1 MHMCSTID
9 QARLSFS
16 IQSQRRVTYIQMQA
30 DRRFRKSHH
39 ISPAIFSFTSS
50 HQPPDAVHRLPEFIQ
65 AMNSSNSQSSR
76 NLTCSG
82 IGRSRPFSAFNR
94 ILATP
99 FAHSSMDFSI
109 RGYIVFASSYPLPS
123 CLSCSIAFA
132 ILRILGSPAPT
143 YFGSSTG
150 WSPSCISFIHLVSGI
165 GAPSGPSTHLF
176 RKEHSR
182 QQRSPGHLHVAQCII
197 RFVLVSQCTHLPQVQ

>member
-1 MHMCSTID
+1 MCSTID

-65 AMNSSNSQSSR
+65 AVNSSNSQSSR

-197 RFVLVSQCTHLPQVQ
+197 RFVLVSQCMHLRQVQ

>member
-1 MHMCSTID
+1 MCSTID

-39 ISPAIFSFTSS
+39 ISSDLLIHFEPPAARCCSPPSRIHSS
-50 HQPPDAVHRLPEFIQ
+50 HRASTQASTSHRPIYFLDFL
-65 AMNSSNSQSSR
+65 N
-76 NLTCSG
+76 
-82 IGRSRPFSAFNR
+82 
-94 ILATP
+94 ILM
-99 FAHSSMDFSI
+99 F
-109 RGYIVFASSYPLPS
+109 
-123 CLSCSIAFA
+123 
-132 ILRILGSPAPT
+132 GSPLRT

-165 GAPSGPSTHLF
+165 GTPSGPSTHLF
-176 RKEHSR
+176 RNEHSR
-182 QQRSPGHLHVAQCII
+182 QQRSPGHSHLAQCSI

>member
-1 MHMCSTID
+1 MCSTID

-65 AMNSSNSQSSR
+65 AVNSSNSQSSR
-76 NLTCSG
+76 NL
-82 IGRSRPFSAFNR
+82 
-94 ILATP
+94 
-99 FAHSSMDFSI
+99 
-109 RGYIVFASSYPLPS
+109 S

-182 QQRSPGHLHVAQCII
+182 QQRSPSHLHVAQCII

>member
-1 MHMCSTID
+1 MFHIAVQQTCTCAVQLIKRVSV
-9 QARLSFS
+9 F
-16 IQSQRRVTYIQMQA
+16 QSNHSAESHTYRCRQIE
-30 DRRFRKSHH
+30 DFVNR
-39 ISPAIFSFTSS
+39 ITSPAIFSFTSS
-50 HQPPDAVHRLPEFIQ
+50 HQPPDAVQRLPEFIQ
-65 AMNSSNSQSSR
+65 AVNSSNSQSSR
-76 NLTCSG
+76 NL
-82 IGRSRPFSAFNR
+82 
-94 ILATP
+94 
-99 FAHSSMDFSI
+99 
-109 RGYIVFASSYPLPS
+109 S

-197 RFVLVSQCTHLPQVQ
+197 RFVLVSHCTHLPQVQ

>member
-65 AMNSSNSQSSR
+65 AVNSSNSQSSR

-99 FAHSSMDFSI
+99 FAHSSMDFST
-109 RGYIVFASSYPLPS
+109 ASWIGMPS

-182 QQRSPGHLHVAQCII
+182 QQRSPSHLHVAQCII